1 MSYTAELVPESPRS
15 VRGCRVFQSSQI
27 VGAPGPRKTI
37 GDAMASGSDN
47 CFQGGWHKRGS
58 IIRKFVHQAEGLIGA
73 GSGGDR
79 MAGVASEKSGAV
91 VLAAFLW
98 EEPTQM
104 WVMDII
110 DPTSGKM
117 L

>member
-1 MSYTAELVPESPRS
+1 
-15 VRGCRVFQSSQI
+15 
-27 VGAPGPRKTI
+27 
-37 GDAMASGSDN
+37 
-47 CFQGGWHKRGS
+47 
-58 IIRKFVHQAEGLIGA
+58 VHQAEGLIGA

>member
-1 MSYTAELVPESPRS
+1 
-15 VRGCRVFQSSQI
+15 
-27 VGAPGPRKTI
+27 
-37 GDAMASGSDN
+37 
-47 CFQGGWHKRGS
+47 
-58 IIRKFVHQAEGLIGA
+58 
-73 GSGGDR
+73 